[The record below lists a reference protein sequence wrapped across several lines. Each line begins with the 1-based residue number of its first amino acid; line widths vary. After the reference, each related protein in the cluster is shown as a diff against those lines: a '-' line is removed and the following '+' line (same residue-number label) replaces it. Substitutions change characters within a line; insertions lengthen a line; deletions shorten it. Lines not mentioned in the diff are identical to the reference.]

1 MRKPILQISLGSLLT
16 LIAVNFFIFL
26 SHMDFSDIAILLPL
40 IVTYLIMRNYMI
52 YVYKMDSDDSM
63 AGVITAGSF
72 VFAISSL
79 IEATIIYLN
88 TKNMYSAVLFAFC
101 MFFSETWS
109 LLEKIFVTK
118 KYQISQIF
126 AHAMYILQAMIITL
140 FVGVMVLF
148 GSHYL
153 EYYLLLAVLC
163 CIVTLI
169 LIVVPKQNEK

>member
-1 MRKPILQISLGSLLT
+1 MRKPILNISLGALLT

-26 SHMDFSDIAILLPL
+26 SRMDFTEIAILLPL

-52 YVYKMDSDDSM
+52 YVYKMDSDDSI

-79 IEATIIYLN
+79 IEATIIYFA
-88 TKNMYSAVLFAFC
+88 TKNMYSAILFAFC
-101 MFFSETWS
+101 MFFSETWP
-109 LLEKIFVTK
+109 LLEKIFVAK
-118 KYQISQIF
+118 KYQISQVF
-126 AHAMYILQAMIITL
+126 AHAMYIIQAIIITL
-140 FVGVMVLF
+140 LIGIMVLF

-153 EYYLLLAVLC
+153 EYYLLLSALC

-169 LIVVPKQNEK
+169 LIVVPKQSER